1 MIMIKESTIKVFGN
15 RTARRCQAISK
26 RSGLQCRNAMA
37 TRSSSVCRFH
47 GYGGGPKTKEGR
59 ARCAAA
65 KTIHGRETRQ
75 IRADRTAKL
84 AELYELET
92 LGREIGLITGPKTPG
107 RKPQTIKT
115 SARLITN
122 FEVDSRD

>member
-1 MIMIKESTIKVFGN
+1 MIKESTIKVFGN

-37 TRSSSVCRFH
+37 TDSPSVCKWH
-47 GYGGGPKTKEGR
+47 GLGGGPKTKEGR
-59 ARCAAA
+59 AKCAAA

-84 AELYELET
+84 TELHELET
-92 LGREIGLITGPKTPG
+92 LGRELGLIIGPKTPG
-107 RKPQTIKT
+107 RKAGK
-115 SARLITN
+115 R
-122 FEVDSRD
+122 

>member
-1 MIMIKESTIKVFGN
+1 MIKESTIKVFGN
-15 RTARRCQAISK
+15 RTARRCQAIS
-26 RSGLQCRNAMA
+26 RSGLQCRNAMV
-37 TRSSSVCRFH
+37 TGSSSVCRFH
-47 GYGGGPKTKEGR
+47 GYGGGPKTKAGR

-92 LGREIGLITGPKTPG
+92 LGREIGLIIGPKTPG
-107 RKPQTIKT
+107 RKAGK
-115 SARLITN
+115 R
-122 FEVDSRD
+122 

>member
-1 MIMIKESTIKVFGN
+1 LAKIW
-15 RTARRCQAISK
+15 SK
-26 RSGLQCRNAMA
+26 W
-37 TRSSSVCRFH
+37 H

-75 IRADRTAKL
+75 IRAERTAKL
-84 AELYELET
+84 AELHELET
-92 LGREIGLITGPKTPG
+92 LGREIGLIKGPKTPG
-107 RKPQTIKT
+107 RKPYINKT
-115 SARLITN
+115 SAGLIVD